1 MKTNKMIGNT
11 YDLDMDKVTFNQ
23 LFNTTKKFT
32 KTMLGVRE
40 LSIAPKKLNMQK
52 YF

>member
-23 LFNTTKKFT
+23 LFNTTKKNND
-32 KTMLGVRE
+32 K
-40 LSIAPKKLNMQK
+40 SSNKKQQQQSK
-52 YF
+52 YDMHL